1 MSEQHPR
8 PLRPRPT
15 ATEWLLVAINTAFVA
30 AGIVI
35 LPREP
40 AGGVVTLAFFGSCL
54 AVSLATVWRK
64 LRYRRFTAERIDVAG
79 GVPIRPSRTF
89 LPLLGGWLAILGVVL
104 FWFGGGIGPIFQ
116 AIAVIIAVAGI
127 GTLLLALTGFAT
139 AGYLQFDPDA
149 LTIAQRRWAAR
160 IPWDDIV
167 RVQEGEYQSNPM
179 LLITVAAPAE
189 LEIVPAKSRDL
200 AMHDIART
208 GGLMGADFAVMTWH
222 YGIALPVL
230 AETVARYVNDAT
242 VRAELRPRLTQ
253 RI

>member
-1 MSEQHPR
+1 MGIGDRVGVEEAR
-8 PLRPRPT
+8 GRRGAAMRLRR
-15 ATEWLLVAINTAFVA
+15 ADGCDVRAYGALVISGAGARECRLDVDGDLSAMASGAELL
-30 AGIVI
+30 
-35 LPREP
+35 
-40 AGGVVTLAFFGSCL
+40 SCD
-54 AVSLATVWRK
+54 
-64 LRYRRFTAERIDVAG
+64 IDVAG
-79 GVPIRPSRTF
+79 RVPIRPSRTF